1 MRSVLRKVERLVWE
15 RMAREIP
22 LVLVVYD
29 GQAWRPPEEEV
40 RQAVEEARRL
50 GSEWRSFTPPSPG
63 RLLTKVKS
71 IALES
76 DECSSEEPADIV
88 SAGSSSPDSTLMRE
102 PTVAAPRSW
111 PG

>member
-50 GSEWRSFTPPSPG
+50 GRRVAVLYAPEPG
-63 RLLTKVKS
+63 EAS
-71 IALES
+71 HQS
-76 DECSSEEPADIV
+76 
-88 SAGSSSPDSTLMRE
+88 
-102 PTVAAPRSW
+102 
-111 PG
+111 